1 MGEFTQNLLKLTE
14 FPFSYSLMGLL
25 ALIFG
30 QDTNLEDLSFAKVGP
45 LLILMG
51 FVATTL
57 FIYHIF
63 RKKRVGQKRQ
73 FFQSGVFEFLK

>member
-30 QDTNLEDLSFAKVGP
+30 QGTGPEDLSWTMY
-45 LLILMG
+45 LLP
-51 FVATTL
+51 
-57 FIYHIF
+57 
-63 RKKRVGQKRQ
+63 KKNREKRAE
-73 FFQSGVFEFLK
+73 GCYCTP